1 MRRTTKKSLQHAGAL
16 SSRPMG
22 AAVAAATTW
31 SSLRQR
37 ITPHRTKSSAK
48 LKGRDL
54 VFILRNLASLTES
67 GVSLPKALG
76 TLAEE
81 KPLEKH
87 REMLRSIRRNLE
99 NGEMFSAALGKYPA
113 SFDVI
118 MVNQIKVGEHSGT
131 LADTLSHVA
140 RQCEQEHQLRS
151 EIIRKLAYPTLLVVM
166 GSAVITFLLMYVV
179 PVFQETYDNAHVPLP
194 LVTKLLIEIG
204 DLAQHY
210 GWIVLFV
217 AAAAVLTIS
226 QLRKRPDL
234 AFKMDKSVLQWPVV
248 GGWLR
253 DIAVLQLMEVLGSLM
268 AAGYTLA
275 EALGESAQ
283 AVGNRAVQ
291 HSVRDLQG
299 AIHRGERFSRAIERH
314 GEMFPPIVSQL
325 VIVGEQTGKLAH
337 ATNHIRDHL
346 QREIERKTNLFVSTI
361 EPVLTISLA
370 AAIAVILLSIYL
382 PMFDMVNTIK

>member
-1 MRRTTKKSLQHAGAL
+1 MRRTRKKALQHASAPSAG
-16 SSRPMG
+16 SVG
-22 AAVAAATTW
+22 AAFSAAATWT
-31 SSLRQR
+31 SLRQR
-37 ITPHRTKSSAK
+37 VSRHGARPSDK
-48 LKGRDL
+48 LKDRDL
-54 VFILRNLASLTES
+54 VFILRNLASLTEN
-67 GVSLPKALG
+67 GVSLPKALS
-76 TLAEE
+76 TLADE
-81 KPLEKH
+81 KPLGKH
-87 REMLRSIRRNLE
+87 REMLRSIRRDLE
-99 NGEMFSAALGKYPA
+99 NGETFSAALAKHPA
-113 SFDVI
+113 SFDVV

-131 LADTLSHVA
+131 LADTLSNVA
-140 RQCEQEHQLRS
+140 RHCEQAHQLRAQ
-151 EIIRKLAYPTLLVVM
+151 IIRKLAYPALLVVM
-166 GSAVITFLLMYVV
+166 GSAVIAFLLMYVI
-179 PVFQETYDNAHVPLP
+179 PVFEKTYEGAHVPLP
-194 LVTKLLIEIG
+194 AVTKLLIAVG

-210 GWIVLFV
+210 GWTLLLVVAGGVL
-217 AAAAVLTIS
+217 AIG

-234 AFKMDKSVLQWPVV
+234 AFKMDNALLRWPVI

-275 EALGESAQ
+275 EALGESGQ

-291 HSVRDLQG
+291 QSVRDLQG
-299 AIHRGERFSRAIERH
+299 AVHRGERFSRAIERH

-337 ATNHIRDHL
+337 ATGHIRDHL
-346 QREIERKTNLFVSTI
+346 QREIERKTNLFVGTI